1 MKKNIKT
8 TLIALLAL
16 LPLGMQAQKSVVKKE
31 LYEGTQIL
39 NSDFEDFH
47 KVNNKIEPD
56 YWHSFATA
64 QGLFAS
70 LTNQDL
76 EQVDDTRTGSQGK
89 SSVAIRSTSVLGF
102 VANATL
108 TTGRM
113 NAGAMQAEDLQNH
126 AFTEVSEST
135 DAAGFPFYAKL
146 TERPTAISVWLKFT
160 PQKGT
165 PQASLSA
172 VITNGSRYQEPNDK
186 DYTDVIV
193 GEAKNTA
200 IDASN
205 DWQHLVIPFSYDEF
219 NGGNPQ
225 AIMVTLST
233 NATPGAG
240 SKGDELLID
249 DLELI
254 YTHEIKIPASGYA
267 TFTNTVMKNH
277 KVVMPEGLK
286 GYALAVNADG
296 EPYITDTLE
305 AGNVLPYNATLLLE
319 GKAGSK
325 YTFSTTLY
333 DGAKAVPVAGDEG
346 EGLVPASE
354 LNNPLDRYK
363 YFYLAGEDATLAF
376 GEGATLA
383 FFEAATDLEI
393 QDDKALLRVEADKAA
408 ESYQHIL
415 FTPKLT
421 GDINDDGQQSIA
433 DITAL
438 VNRLLGKQEQ
448 SSKLFIPSADVNGD
462 SSTTIADVTALV
474 NILLGK
480 GKSTIQEF

>member
-39 NSDFEDFH
+39 NSDFENFH
-47 KVNNKIEPD
+47 KVTDNKNEYIEPD

-64 QGLFAS
+64 SGSYAGS
-70 LTNQDL
+70 ATQDL
-76 EQVDDTRTGSQGK
+76 SVSEVVRNNSRGTK
-89 SSVAIRSTSVLGF
+89 SVSIKATSIFGIT
-102 VANATL
+102 ANATV

-113 NAGAMQAEDLQNH
+113 NAGSLFATNKNNH
-126 AFTEVSEST
+126 AFIVVSDET
-135 DAAGFPFYAKL
+135 DKDGFPYYSSL
-146 TERPTAISVWLKFT
+146 TERPASISVWLKFT
-160 PQKGT
+160 PKSGT
-165 PQASLSA
+165 PKASFSA
-172 VITNGSRYQEPNDK
+172 VITNGNRYQEPEDK
-186 DYTDVIV
+186 DYSDIV
-193 GEAKNTA
+193 VGKAKNAEIEGT
-200 IDASN
+200 S
-205 DWQHLVIPFSYDEF
+205 DWQHLVLPFDYKGFTEKE
-219 NGGNPQ
+219 PK

-233 NATPGAG
+233 NANPGQGTA
-240 SKGDELLID
+240 GDELLID

-277 KVVMPEGLK
+277 KVVMPKGLK

-296 EPYITDTLE
+296 EPYITDTYE
-305 AGNVLPYNATLLLE
+305 AGDVLPYNATLLLE
-319 GKAGSK
+319 GKAEK
-325 YTFSTTLY
+325 YPFSTTLY
-333 DGAKAVPVAGDEG
+333 DEAKAVPATVD

-354 LNNPLDRYK
+354 LNNPLDGYK
-363 YFYLAGEDATLAF
+363 YFYLAGEGTTLAF
-376 GEGATLA
+376 RKADTGLK
-383 FFEAATDLEI
+383 I
-393 QDDKALLRVEADKAA
+393 QDDKALLRVKADKAA

-415 FTPKLT
+415 FTPEPK
-421 GDINDDGQQSIA
+421 GDINNDGQQSIA

-448 SSKLFIPSADVNGD
+448 SNKLFIPSADVNGD

-480 GKSTIQEF
+480 GN

>member
-8 TLIALLAL
+8 TLITLFAL
-16 LPLGMQAQKSVVKKE
+16 LPLGMQAQSVVTKE

-76 EQVDDTRTGSQGK
+76 EQVDDTWTGSQGK

-135 DAAGFPFYAKL
+135 DAAGFPFYAKF

-305 AGNVLPYNATLLLE
+305 AGDVLPYNATLLLE
-319 GKAGSK
+319 GKADN

-333 DGAKAVPVAGDEG
+333 DDAKAVPATVD

-354 LNNPLDRYK
+354 LNNPLNGYK
-363 YFYLAGEDATLAF
+363 YFYLADEDATLAF
-376 GEGATLA
+376 C
-383 FFEAATDLEI
+383 EAASGEI
-393 QDDKALLRVEADKAA
+393 QEDKALLRVNADKAA

-415 FTPKLT
+415 ITPKLT

-448 SSKLFIPSADVNGD
+448 SSKFFIPSADVNRD

-480 GKSTIQEF
+480 GN

>member
-1 MKKNIKT
+1 
-8 TLIALLAL
+8 
-16 LPLGMQAQKSVVKKE
+16 
-31 LYEGTQIL
+31 
-39 NSDFEDFH
+39 
-47 KVNNKIEPD
+47 
-56 YWHSFATA
+56 
-64 QGLFAS
+64 
-70 LTNQDL
+70 
-76 EQVDDTRTGSQGK
+76 
-89 SSVAIRSTSVLGF
+89 
-102 VANATL
+102 
-108 TTGRM
+108 
-113 NAGAMQAEDLQNH
+113 
-126 AFTEVSEST
+126 
-135 DAAGFPFYAKL
+135 
-146 TERPTAISVWLKFT
+146 
-160 PQKGT
+160 
-165 PQASLSA
+165 
-172 VITNGSRYQEPNDK
+172 
-186 DYTDVIV
+186 
-193 GEAKNTA
+193 
-200 IDASN
+200 
-205 DWQHLVIPFSYDEF
+205 
-219 NGGNPQ
+219 
-225 AIMVTLST
+225 MVTLST

>member
-8 TLIALLAL
+8 TLIALFAL
-16 LPLGMQAQKSVVKKE
+16 LPLGMQAQSVVTKNQ
-31 LYEGTQIL
+31 YEGTQIL

-47 KVNNKIEPD
+47 IVTGSTKKYIEPN
-56 YWHSFATA
+56 YWHSFATVQGDYA
-64 QGLFAS
+64 QFTG
-70 LTNQDL
+70 QDL
-76 EQVDDTRTGSQGK
+76 EALNDEFRPGSNGSSCVAFRTASLK
-89 SSVAIRSTSVLGF
+89 VLFFSVT
-102 VANATL
+102 ANGTL

-113 NAGAMQAEDLQNH
+113 NAGSPNANDPLNH
-126 AFTEVSEST
+126 AFTIASDDKENY
-135 DAAGFPFYAKL
+135 DKDGFPFYTKL
-146 TERPTAISVWLKFT
+146 TELPTAISLWMKFT
-160 PQKGT
+160 PKSGD
-165 PQASLSA
+165 PNASLSA
-172 VITNGSRYQEPNDK
+172 VITNGERYQEPVDK
-186 DYTDVIV
+186 DYNNVIV
-193 GEAKNTA
+193 GEARDSTIAATNG
-200 IDASN
+200 
-205 DWQHLVIPFSYDEF
+205 WQHLVLPFNYEGF
-219 NGGNPQ
+219 EGGQPK

-240 SKGDELLID
+240 TVGDELLID

-296 EPYITDTLE
+296 EPYITDTIE
-305 AGNVLPYNATLLLE
+305 AGDVLPYNATLLLE
-319 GKAGSK
+319 GKADN

-333 DGAKAVPVAGDEG
+333 DAPKAVPVAGD

-354 LNNPLDRYK
+354 LNNPLDGYK
-363 YFYLAGEDATLAF
+363 YFYLTGEGTTLAF
-376 GEGATLA
+376 RKADTGLK
-383 FFEAATDLEI
+383 I
-393 QDDKALLRVEADKAA
+393 QDDKALLRVKAAKAA

-415 FTPKLT
+415 FTPEPK

-462 SSTTIADVTALV
+462 NSTTISDVTELV

-480 GKSTIQEF
+480 GN

>member
-8 TLIALLAL
+8 TLIALFAL
-16 LPLGMQAQKSVVKKE
+16 LPLGMQAQSVVTKNQ
-31 LYEGTQIL
+31 YEGTQIL

-47 KVNNKIEPD
+47 IVTGSTKKYIEPN
-56 YWHSFATA
+56 YWHSFATVQGDYA
-64 QGLFAS
+64 QFTG
-70 LTNQDL
+70 QDL
-76 EQVDDTRTGSQGK
+76 EALNDEFRPGSNGSSCVAFRTASLK
-89 SSVAIRSTSVLGF
+89 VLFFSVT
-102 VANATL
+102 ANGTL

-113 NAGAMQAEDLQNH
+113 NAGSPNANDPLNH
-126 AFTEVSEST
+126 AFTIASDDKENY
-135 DAAGFPFYAKL
+135 DKDGFPFYTKL
-146 TERPTAISVWLKFT
+146 TELPTAISLWMKFT
-160 PQKGT
+160 PKSGD
-165 PQASLSA
+165 PNASLSA
-172 VITNGSRYQEPNDK
+172 VITNGERYQEPVDK
-186 DYTDVIV
+186 DYNNVIV
-193 GEAKNTA
+193 GEARDSTIAATNG
-200 IDASN
+200 
-205 DWQHLVIPFSYDEF
+205 WQHLVLPFNYEGF
-219 NGGNPQ
+219 EGGQPK

-240 SKGDELLID
+240 TVGDELLID

-277 KVVMPEGLK
+277 KVVMPKGLK
-286 GYALAVNADG
+286 GYALAVNAGG

-305 AGNVLPYNATLLLE
+305 ADDVLPYKATLLLE
-319 GKAGSK
+319 GKAGN

-333 DGAKAVPVAGDEG
+333 DDAKNVTATVD

-354 LNNPLDRYK
+354 LNSPLDGYK
-363 YFYLAGEDATLAF
+363 YFYLTGEGTTLAF
-376 GEGATLA
+376 RKADTGLK
-383 FFEAATDLEI
+383 I
-393 QDDKALLRVEADKAA
+393 QDDKALLRVKADKAA

-415 FTPKLT
+415 FTPELT
-421 GDINDDGQQSIA
+421 GDINNDGQQSIA

-480 GKSTIQEF
+480 GN

>member
-8 TLIALLAL
+8 TLIALFAL
-16 LPLGMQAQKSVVKKE
+16 LPLGMQAQSVVTKNQ
-31 LYEGTQIL
+31 YEGTQIL

-172 VITNGSRYQEPNDK
+172 VITNGSRYQEPKDN

-219 NGGNPQ
+219 NGGDPQ

-254 YTHEIKIPASGYA
+254 YTHKIEIPASGYA

-305 AGNVLPYNATLLLE
+305 AGDVLPYNATLLLE
-319 GKAGSK
+319 GKADN

-333 DGAKAVPVAGDEG
+333 DDPKAVPVAGD

-354 LNNPLDRYK
+354 LNNPLDGYK
-363 YFYLAGEDATLAF
+363 YFYLTGEGTTLAF
-376 GEGATLA
+376 RKADTGLK
-383 FFEAATDLEI
+383 I
-393 QDDKALLRVEADKAA
+393 QDDKALLRVKADKAA

-415 FTPKLT
+415 FTPEPK

-448 SSKLFIPSADVNGD
+448 SSKLFIPSADVNDD

-480 GKSTIQEF
+480 GN

>member
-1 MKKNIKT
+1 MKKNIQT
-8 TLIALLAL
+8 TLIALFAL
-16 LPLGMQAQKSVVKKE
+16 LPLGMQAQSVVTKE

-47 KVNNKIEPD
+47 IVTDNKSDYIEPD

-64 QGLFAS
+64 SGSYAGS
-70 LTNQDL
+70 ATQDL
-76 EQVDDTRTGSQGK
+76 SVSEVVRNNSRGTK
-89 SSVAIRSTSVLGF
+89 SVSIKATSIFGIT
-102 VANATL
+102 ANATV

-113 NAGAMQAEDLQNH
+113 NAGSLFATNKNNH
-126 AFTEVSEST
+126 AFIVVSDET
-135 DAAGFPFYAKL
+135 DKDGFPYYSSL
-146 TERPTAISVWLKFT
+146 TERPASISVWLKFT
-160 PQKGT
+160 PKSGT
-165 PQASLSA
+165 PKASFSA
-172 VITNGSRYQEPNDK
+172 VITNGNRYQEPEDK
-186 DYTDVIV
+186 DYSDIV
-193 GEAKNTA
+193 VGKAKNAEIEGT
-200 IDASN
+200 S
-205 DWQHLVIPFSYDEF
+205 DWQHLVLPFDYKGFTEKE
-219 NGGNPQ
+219 PK

-233 NATPGAG
+233 NANPGQGTA
-240 SKGDELLID
+240 GDELLID

-286 GYALAVNADG
+286 GYALAVNAGG
-296 EPYITDTLE
+296 EPYITNTFE
-305 AGNVLPYNATLLLE
+305 AGDVLPYNATLLLE
-319 GKAGSK
+319 GKADN

-333 DGAKAVPVAGDEG
+333 DDPKAVPVAGDEG
-346 EGLVPASE
+346 LVPASE
-354 LNNPLDRYK
+354 LNDPLDGYK
-363 YFYLAGEDATLAF
+363 YFYLTGEGTTLAF
-376 GEGATLA
+376 RKADTGLK
-383 FFEAATDLEI
+383 I

-408 ESYQHIL
+408 DSYQHIL

-448 SSKLFIPSADVNGD
+448 SSKLFIPSADVNDD

-480 GKSTIQEF
+480 GN

>member
-8 TLIALLAL
+8 TLIALFAL
-16 LPLGMQAQKSVVKKE
+16 LPLGMQAQSVVTKE

-39 NSDFEDFH
+39 NSDFEVWGTEFEN
-47 KVNNKIEPD
+47 VPVG
-56 YWHSFATA
+56 WHSFESVTGTSIFVGFAKSTA
-64 QGLFAS
+64 HTSMEKSGLHS
-70 LTNQDL
+70 GTTGHSCIKVVPRNLTIAL
-76 EQVDDTRTGSQGK
+76 
-89 SSVAIRSTSVLGF
+89 
-102 VANATL
+102 ANGTI

-113 NAGAMQAEDLQNH
+113 YAGDYTPSSSKNH
-126 AFTEVSEST
+126 AQMDMSVTETSNGTPYYAELSEKP
-135 DAAGFPFYAKL
+135 DYIAA
-146 TERPTAISVWLKFT
+146 WLKFISNDSENPYAT
-160 PQKGT
+160 ISAIITDGT
-165 PQASLSA
+165 YYQDPENKEY
-172 VITNGSRYQEPNDK
+172 TNVYAK
-186 DYTDVIV
+186 
-193 GEAKNTA
+193 AKNA
-200 IDASN
+200 GIVS
-205 DWQHLVIPFSYDEF
+205 
-219 NGGNPQ
+219 NGGKWQRIVVPFTIQNGGITPKG
-225 AIMVTLST
+225 ILVTIST
-233 NATPGAG
+233 NATPG
-240 SKGDELLID
+240 KGNENDVLYVD

-254 YTHEIKIPASGYA
+254 YTQQVTIPESGYT
-267 TFTNTVMKNH
+267 TFTNIAQKNH

-305 AGNVLPYNATLLLE
+305 AGDVLPYNATLLLE
-319 GKAGSK
+319 GKADN

-333 DGAKAVPVAGDEG
+333 DDPKAVPVAGD

-354 LNNPLDRYK
+354 LNNPLDGYK
-363 YFYLAGEDATLAF
+363 YFYLTGEGTTLAF
-376 GEGATLA
+376 RKADTGLK
-383 FFEAATDLEI
+383 I
-393 QDDKALLRVEADKAA
+393 QDDKALLRVKAAKAA

-415 FTPKLT
+415 FTPEPK
-421 GDINDDGQQSIA
+421 GDINDDGQRSIA

>member
-8 TLIALLAL
+8 TLIALFAL
-16 LPLGMQAQKSVVKKE
+16 LPLGMQAQSSVVTKD

-47 KVNNKIEPD
+47 VVKDNKNGYIEPN

-64 QGLFAS
+64 SGSYAGS
-70 LTNQDL
+70 ATQDL
-76 EQVDDTRTGSQGK
+76 SVSEVVRNNSRGTK
-89 SSVAIRSTSVLGF
+89 SVSIKATSIYGIT
-102 VANATL
+102 ANATV

-113 NAGAMQAEDLQNH
+113 NAGSLFATNKNNH
-126 AFTEVSEST
+126 AFIVVSDET
-135 DAAGFPFYAKL
+135 DKDGFPYYSSL
-146 TERPTAISVWLKFT
+146 TERPASISVWLKFT
-160 PQKGT
+160 PKSGT
-165 PQASLSA
+165 PKASFSA
-172 VITNGSRYQEPNDK
+172 VITNGNRYQEPEDK
-186 DYTDVIV
+186 DYSDIV
-193 GEAKNTA
+193 VGKAKNAEIEGT
-200 IDASN
+200 S
-205 DWQHLVIPFSYDEF
+205 DWQHLVLPFDYKGFTEKE
-219 NGGNPQ
+219 PK

-233 NATPGAG
+233 NANPGQGTA
-240 SKGDELLID
+240 GDELLID

-277 KVVMPEGLK
+277 KVVMPKGLK

-296 EPYITDTLE
+296 EPYITDTYE
-305 AGNVLPYNATLLLE
+305 AGDVLPYNATLLLE
-319 GKAGSK
+319 GKAEK
-325 YTFSTTLY
+325 YPFSTTLY
-333 DGAKAVPVAGDEG
+333 DEAKAVPATVD

-354 LNNPLDRYK
+354 LNNPLDGYK
-363 YFYLAGEDATLAF
+363 YFYLAGEGTTLAF
-376 GEGATLA
+376 RKADTGLK
-383 FFEAATDLEI
+383 I
-393 QDDKALLRVEADKAA
+393 QDDKALLRVKADKAA

-415 FTPKLT
+415 FTPEPK
-421 GDINDDGQQSIA
+421 GDINNDGQQSIA

-448 SSKLFIPSADVNGD
+448 SNKLFIPSADVNGD

-480 GKSTIQEF
+480 GN